1 MSSHHGDEKKHRE
14 YWFALATIE
23 GIGSVRIRR
32 LLARFGS
39 IDRIF
44 DAELSEIARLP
55 SFNPILA
62 ARILKVRQ
70 NFAAL
75 QAKLDALN
83 KQDITVLFPE
93 DADYPV
99 LLKSLPDAPA
109 VLCRVGKLS
118 DIGERCVAIVGS
130 KRPTAAGI
138 HVALGLAIRLS
149 EAGFTIVSGL
159 ASGIDTNAHYGALAV
174 SGTTVGVLSADFSSI
189 YPPENRELA
198 VKIYETGCLFSEHP
212 FPTPP
217 TPANLVMRNR
227 IISGISMATIVVETA
242 KAGGTMHTARYARL
256 QERPVFACQWQPHSE
271 YSEGARQLIKTGAF
285 SFSPDELDKVVTM
298 LTQPESLESQTFGT
312 AAEQMALFEAEQQE

>member
-1 MSSHHGDEKKHRE
+1 MSSHGDEKKHRE
-14 YWFALATIE
+14 YWFALATVE

-44 DAELSEIARLP
+44 DAELFEIARLP

-62 ARILKVRQ
+62 ARILKVKQ

-93 DADYPV
+93 DAEYPV
-99 LLKSLPDAPA
+99 LLKSVPDAPA

-118 DIGERCVAIVGS
+118 DIGERCVAIVGT
-130 KRPTAAGI
+130 KQPTAAGI
-138 HVALGLAIRLS
+138 HVALGLAIRLA

-159 ASGIDTNAHYGALAV
+159 AYGIDTNAHHGALAG
-174 SGTTVGVLSADFSSI
+174 SGSTIAVLPVDFSSI

-198 VKIYETGCLFSEHP
+198 VKIHETGCLFSEHA

-227 IISGISMATIVVETA
+227 IISGMSMATIVVETT
-242 KAGGTMHTARYARL
+242 KTGGTMHTARYARL
-256 QERPVFACQWQPHSE
+256 QERPVFVCQWQSNSE
-271 YSEGARQLIKTGAF
+271 YSDGARQLIKTGALA
-285 SFSPDELDKVVTM
+285 FSPDELDKVVTM
-298 LTQPESLESQTFGT
+298 LKQPESLESQTSGG
-312 AAEQMALFEAEQQE
+312 AAEQMALFESE